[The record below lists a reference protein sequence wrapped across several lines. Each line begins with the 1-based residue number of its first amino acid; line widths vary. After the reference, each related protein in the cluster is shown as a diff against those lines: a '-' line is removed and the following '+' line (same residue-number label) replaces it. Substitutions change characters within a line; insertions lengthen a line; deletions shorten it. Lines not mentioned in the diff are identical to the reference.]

1 MAKIEFAVM
10 DGLGN
15 TYIYVDA
22 DRFTISDPSAFSV
35 KWSPVYK
42 TDGLI
47 LISRSKVAD
56 FKMRIFNND
65 GSEAMMCGNGSRCVG
80 KYVFDNGLTDKTEIT
95 LETLA
100 GIKIIKLI
108 VEDGVAT
115 GATVDMGEP
124 LLSNKEQVATEDGSL
139 KGQVLKA
146 WSNEYEATYVCMGN
160 PHCVIFVDDINKID
174 LEKVGPFLEHS
185 NFFPQRANI
194 EFVQKLPDGKL
205 RMRVWE
211 RGSGITM
218 ACGTGA
224 CATAVAAS
232 IAGLAGREAVVSM
245 DGGDLHIRWDE
256 KDGHVYMTGPAE
268 TSFMCELES
277 AYMLATD

>member
-1 MAKIEFAVM
+1 M

-22 DRFTISDPSAFSV
+22 DRFTIPDPSAFSV

-185 NFFPQRANI
+185 VLFPQRSNI
-194 EFVQKLPDGKL
+194 EFVQKLDDGKL

-224 CATAVAAS
+224 CATAVAAAKS
-232 IAGLAGREAVVSM
+232 GLSGRESIVSM

-268 TSFMCELES
+268 TSFICELE
-277 AYMLATD
+277 AVHMLGN

>member
-1 MAKIEFAVM
+1 M

-22 DRFTISDPSAFSV
+22 DRFTIPDPSVFSV

-47 LISRSKVAD
+47 LISRSSVAD

-80 KYVFDNGLTDKTEIT
+80 KYVYDNGLTDKTEIT

-108 VEDGVAT
+108 IEDGVAT

-124 LLSNKEQVATEDGSL
+124 LLSNKEQVATEDGTL
-139 KGQVLKA
+139 EGKVLKA
-146 WSNEYEATYVCMGN
+146 WDNEYEATYVCMGN
-160 PHCVIFVDDINKID
+160 PHCVIFVDDIKKIE

-185 NFFPQRANI
+185 PFFPQRANV
-194 EFVQKLPDGKL
+194 EFVQKLPDGNL

-224 CATAVAAS
+224 CATAVAAAK
-232 IAGLAGREAVVSM
+232 AGIAGRESVVSM

-256 KDGHVYMTGPAE
+256 MDGHVYMTGPAE
-268 TSFMCELES
+268 TSFICELD
-277 AYMLATD
+277 AVYMLDNGTKQ